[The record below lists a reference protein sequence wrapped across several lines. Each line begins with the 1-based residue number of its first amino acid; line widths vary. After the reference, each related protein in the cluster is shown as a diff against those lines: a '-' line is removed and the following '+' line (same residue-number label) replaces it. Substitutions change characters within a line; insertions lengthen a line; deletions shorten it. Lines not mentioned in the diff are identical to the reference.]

1 MQAMPE
7 PRHSLTSASTPCA
20 RAAAGAGGDTGEG
33 CGCPPSVCAL
43 SGLRVGEVG
52 VVQGSDLEA
61 DGAATLRAMGLRP
74 SVTVRVCRIGHPCIV
89 EVGNVAGAT
98 CRIGLARPLAERVM
112 VTVAGR

>member
-1 MQAMPE
+1 M
-7 PRHSLTSASTPCA
+7 
-20 RAAAGAGGDTGEG
+20 
-33 CGCPPSVCAL
+33 
-43 SGLRVGEVG
+43 
-52 VVQGSDLEA
+52 VQGSDLEA